1 MPEEVAF
8 RLQYVGRSRELCL
21 RSTKYV
27 YVFIGAY
34 YPPSMQCYVSYV
46 VMMLPRTTTMVLQFK
61 VYFIHCVK
69 RKRVVSSGGS
79 RRKIRKGSL
88 VRRE

>member
-1 MPEEVAF
+1 MPEEVVF

-34 YPPSMQCYVSYV
+34 YPPSMQYYVSYV
-46 VMMLPRTTTMVLQFK
+46 VMLLERQPWCYDVQ
-61 VYFIHCVK
+61 
-69 RKRVVSSGGS
+69 SSLS
-79 RRKIRKGSL
+79 SA
-88 VRRE
+88 